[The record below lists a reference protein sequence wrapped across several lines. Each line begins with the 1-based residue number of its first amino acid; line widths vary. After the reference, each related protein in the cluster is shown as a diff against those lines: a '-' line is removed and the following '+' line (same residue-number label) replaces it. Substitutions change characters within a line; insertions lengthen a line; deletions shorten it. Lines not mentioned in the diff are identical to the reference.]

1 MMGMSVMD
9 AVASLDWKHKY
20 LMLMTSRGYLRV
32 LVDQLLEE
40 DAELQGVLSLQPQ
53 SMKALYLFESKMVCF
68 DDDLFWILFVNE
80 QNHWFDLNYSA
91 ACLSCSMFLY
101 WC

>member
-53 SMKALYLFESKMVCF
+53 SMKPLYLFESKMVRLMHKF
-68 DDDLFWILFVNE
+68 RIKRRRAYFSL
-80 QNHWFDLNYSA
+80 
-91 ACLSCSMFLY
+91 
-101 WC
+101 

>member
-40 DAELQGVLSLQPQ
+40 DAELPLQLRLGNQKYDSFKSKQ
-53 SMKALYLFESKMVCF
+53 S
-68 DDDLFWILFVNE
+68 
-80 QNHWFDLNYSA
+80 
-91 ACLSCSMFLY
+91 
-101 WC
+101 

>member
-1 MMGMSVMD
+1 MGMSVMD

-53 SMKALYLFESKMVCF
+53 SMKPLYLFESKMVCIKCESRCTVKQCEGEH
-68 DDDLFWILFVNE
+68 ILPYKKVIVPYIVP
-80 QNHWFDLNYSA
+80 W
-91 ACLSCSMFLY
+91 
-101 WC
+101 